1 MGNAALAEHARIVIH
16 DTDIEKA
23 LRSYARDLGVSI
35 DHVII
40 GALQMVAED
49 YNAATGN
56 GTIPCLRV

>member
-1 MGNAALAEHARIVIH
+1 MGNATLVEQAHRVIQN
-16 DTDIEKA
+16 TDIEKA

-35 DHVII
+35 DHVIV

-56 GTIPCLRV
+56 GTIPCLQP